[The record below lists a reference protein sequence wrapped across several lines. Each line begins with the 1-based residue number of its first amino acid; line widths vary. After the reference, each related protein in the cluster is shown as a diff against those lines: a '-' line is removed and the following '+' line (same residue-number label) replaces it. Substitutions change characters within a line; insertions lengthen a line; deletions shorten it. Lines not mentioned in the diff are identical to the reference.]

1 MVICYRIAVRSEN
14 MGLLKKMV
22 TKAAVRTAGN
32 AVKFGTV
39 KHMENTRSIETLTN
53 KSVAKYVLHIKQ
65 KTMAIKRNFVVYDQS
80 DNKKYSI
87 KTDSL
92 TFGYPCIRLY
102 NNNDREIGYATL
114 SDKMGMGTYTIHLNG
129 MGETISRKV
138 SAKIKFNIG
147 FKGWHLD
154 GNLMQNSFT
163 VVDKNDALV
172 MKFDSA
178 FSIPD
183 AYVLELYDKKNEE
196 LGLLLIMVVELIL
209 HGNK

>member
-1 MVICYRIAVRSEN
+1 
-14 MGLLKKMV
+14 
-22 TKAAVRTAGN
+22 
-32 AVKFGTV
+32 
-39 KHMENTRSIETLTN
+39 MEW
-53 KSVAKYVLHIKQ
+53 A
-65 KTMAIKRNFVVYDQS
+65 
-80 DNKKYSI
+80 
-87 KTDSL
+87 
-92 TFGYPCIRLY
+92 
-102 NNNDREIGYATL
+102 
-114 SDKMGMGTYTIHLNG
+114 
-129 MGETISRKV
+129 ETISRKV

>member
-1 MVICYRIAVRSEN
+1 

-92 TFGYPCIRLY
+92 TFGYPC
-102 NNNDREIGYATL
+102 
-114 SDKMGMGTYTIHLNG
+114 
-129 MGETISRKV
+129 
-138 SAKIKFNIG
+138 
-147 FKGWHLD
+147 
-154 GNLMQNSFT
+154 
-163 VVDKNDALV
+163 
-172 MKFDSA
+172 
-178 FSIPD
+178 SI
-183 AYVLELYDKKNEE
+183 V
-196 LGLLLIMVVELIL
+196 
-209 HGNK
+209 